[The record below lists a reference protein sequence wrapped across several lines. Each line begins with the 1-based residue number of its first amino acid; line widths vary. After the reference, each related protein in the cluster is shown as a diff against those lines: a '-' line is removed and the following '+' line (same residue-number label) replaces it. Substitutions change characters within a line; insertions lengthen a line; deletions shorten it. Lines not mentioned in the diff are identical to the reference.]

1 MFRRNHLFIFATCQ
15 NGVFQKREATYHSFL
30 HVGVQS
36 ANDRKTAARRE
47 FTLHV
52 LEDVSTCSSPAT
64 PCKTG
69 TIRRKPGKTK
79 IDEHVKAIV
88 DQQMRVDDETTIYQL
103 HKLLCTQKYRINR
116 RTILRCRSSLGW
128 TLRGSAHCQLI
139 RNINKQKRLAW
150 AQQNANDTF
159 DDVIWTD
166 ECTVQ
171 LDCHRLFC
179 CRKRGEAPRLK
190 PR

>member
-1 MFRRNHLFIFATCQ
+1 MYSEYEKQRIIHFYMLGYKAPTI
-15 NGVFQKREATYHSFL
+15 
-30 HVGVQS
+30 
-36 ANDRKTAARRE
+36 
-47 FTLHV
+47 TLHV

-79 IDEHVKAIV
+79 IDKHVKAIV
-88 DQQMRVDDETTIYQL
+88 DQQMQVDDETTTCQL

-128 TLRGSAHCQLI
+128 TLRGSAYCQLI
-139 RNINKQKRLAW
+139 RNVNKQKRLAW

-159 DDVIWTD
+159 DAVIWTD

-171 LDCHRLFC
+171 LDCHRRFC
-179 CRKRGEAPRLK
+179 CRKRGEAPRLNQGK
-190 PR
+190 VGITIVKIRDFRYLY

>member
-1 MFRRNHLFIFATCQ
+1 MYSE
-15 NGVFQKREATYHSFL
+15 REATYHSFL

-52 LEDVSTCSSPAT
+52 LEDMSTCSSPAT

-88 DQQMRVDDETTIYQL
+88 DQQMRVDDETTAYQL
-103 HKLLCTQKYRINR
+103 HKLL
-116 RTILRCRSSLGW
+116 RTLGS
-128 TLRGSAHCQLI
+128 TGAQFYVVHHL
-139 RNINKQKRLAW
+139 LAGPFEVVHI
-150 AQQNANDTF
+150 AS
-159 DDVIWTD
+159 
-166 ECTVQ
+166 
-171 LDCHRLFC
+171 
-179 CRKRGEAPRLK
+179 
-190 PR
+190 